1 MTGRSERQRAR
12 RRRVVGATL
21 PAGTGLL
28 GLSLAAEGDDPLFF
42 ALTLGL
48 AGTWAGGALASGPL
62 PAGAAFTSPGL
73 RSLAEPVLTGAGTF
87 GLFYAAA
94 RVARRN
100 PTLNRAI
107 SSVLG
112 YMDTGPS
119 GLVLLTAC
127 LNAVA
132 EELYFHGALWDAAGP
147 DHPAATT
154 AAVYTAATVST
165 RNPALVLGGAVTSL
179 IFGAQRRRSGGVAA
193 PAIAHVVW
201 SLLMLTLLP
210 PLFTSE
216 PDPVLRPA
224 RRTAGRGSPPTAT
237 GRPGVGGA

>member
-1 MTGRSERQRAR
+1 VTGRGAR
-12 RRRVVGATL
+12 PRPRRKRVVGAVL

-28 GLSLAAEGDDPLFF
+28 GLSLAAEGDDPRFF

-48 AGTWAGGALASGPL
+48 AGTWAAGALASGPV
-62 PAGAAFTSPGL
+62 PAGAVFSRPGL
-73 RSLAEPVLTGAGTF
+73 RSVAEPVLTGAGTF

-94 RVARRN
+94 RVARRS
-100 PTLNRAI
+100 PGLHRAI

-132 EELYFHGALWDAAGP
+132 EEVFFHGALWDAVGP
-147 DHPAATT
+147 DHPEVAT
-154 AAVYTAATVST
+154 AAVYTGATVAT

-201 SLLMLTLLP
+201 SVLMLTLLP
-210 PLFTSE
+210 PLFATS
-216 PDPVLRPA
+216 PDQNVAVSAVPD
-224 RRTAGRGSPPTAT
+224 TKGS
-237 GRPGVGGA
+237 

>member
-1 MTGRSERQRAR
+1 MGRSKRQRVR
-12 RRRVVGATL
+12 RRRVVGAVL

-62 PAGAAFTSPGL
+62 PAGAAFTTPGL

-119 GLVLLTAC
+119 GLVLLIAC
-127 LNAVA
+127 VNAVA

-165 RNPALVLGGAVTSL
+165 RNPALVLGGAVTSV
-179 IFGAQRRRSGGVAA
+179 IFGGQRRRSGGVAA

-201 SLLMLTLLP
+201 SVLMLTLLP
-210 PLFTSE
+210 PLFASE
-216 PDPVLRPA
+216 PDPALGPA
-224 RRTAGRGSPPTAT
+224 ARTAGRGSLPPAT
-237 GRPGVGGA
+237 GRSGVGGA

>member
-1 MTGRSERQRAR
+1 VTGRGARPRSR
-12 RRRVVGATL
+12 RRRVVGAVL

-28 GLSLAAEGDDPLFF
+28 GLSLAADGDDPRFF

-48 AGTWAGGALASGPL
+48 AGTWAAGALASGPV
-62 PAGAAFTSPGL
+62 PAGAAFSRPDL
-73 RSLAEPVLTGAGTF
+73 RPVAEPVLTGAATF

-94 RVARRN
+94 RVARRY
-100 PTLNRAI
+100 PPLHRAI

-119 GLVLLTAC
+119 GLVLLTAG

-132 EELYFHGALWDAAGP
+132 EELFFHGALWDAVGP
-147 DHPAATT
+147 DHPAVTT

-165 RNPALVLGGAVTSL
+165 RNPALVAGGAVTSV

-201 SLLMLTLLP
+201 SVLMLMLLP
-210 PLFTSE
+210 PLFAPE
-216 PDPVLRPA
+216 PAVAVPA
-224 RRTAGRGSPPTAT
+224 VPDTKGP
-237 GRPGVGGA
+237 

>member
-1 MTGRSERQRAR
+1 MDRSERQRGR
-12 RRRVVGATL
+12 RRNVVGAVL
-21 PAGTGLL
+21 PAGTSLL

-48 AGTWAGGALASGPL
+48 ASTWAGGALASGPL
-62 PAGAAFTSPGL
+62 PAGAAFTRPDL
-73 RSLAEPVLTGAGTF
+73 RSLAEPVLTGVGTF

-119 GLVLLTAC
+119 GLVLLTAG

-132 EELYFHGALWDAAGP
+132 EELFFHGALWDAAGP
-147 DHPAATT
+147 DHPAVTT

-179 IFGAQRRRSGGVAA
+179 IFGTQRRRSGGVAA

-201 SLLMLTLLP
+201 SVLMLTLLP
-210 PLFTSE
+210 PLFASE
-216 PDPVLRPA
+216 R
-224 RRTAGRGSPPTAT
+224 S
-237 GRPGVGGA
+237 GVGGA

>member
-1 MTGRSERQRAR
+1 MTGRDERQRAR
-12 RRRVVGATL
+12 RRHVVGAVL

-48 AGTWAGGALASGPL
+48 AGTWAGGALASGPI
-62 PAGAAFTSPGL
+62 PAGAPFTRPDL

-94 RVARRN
+94 RVARRI

-107 SSVLG
+107 NSVLD

-132 EELYFHGALWDAAGP
+132 EELFFHGALWDAAGP
-147 DHPAATT
+147 DHPAVTT

-165 RNPALVLGGAVTSL
+165 RNPALVLGGAMTSL
-179 IFGAQRRRSGGVAA
+179 IFGGQRRRSGGVAA

-201 SLLMLTLLP
+201 SVLMLTLLP
-210 PLFTSE
+210 PLFESAGNQVVALSAV
-216 PDPVLRPA
+216 PD
-224 RRTAGRGSPPTAT
+224 TKSS
-237 GRPGVGGA
+237 